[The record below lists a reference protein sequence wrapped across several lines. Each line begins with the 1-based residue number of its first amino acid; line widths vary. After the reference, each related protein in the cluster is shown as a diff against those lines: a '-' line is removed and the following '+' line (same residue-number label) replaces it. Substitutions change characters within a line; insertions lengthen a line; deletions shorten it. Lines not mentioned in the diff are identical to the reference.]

1 MKRTF
6 LTSVNALLTIVLAA
20 LGFGSCNMMKYG
32 VPPDTELEVWGT
44 VDAEKGGALEA
55 MQVTVK
61 SYGQPVMPRT
71 YTNEEGIYRDY
82 NGSWMGA
89 REIDII
95 VVDPSGEYA
104 SDSAHISNIVYQKEK
119 GADKETAVVR
129 QDFHLKK
136 K

>member
-1 MKRTF
+1 MKHTF

-20 LGFGSCNMMKYG
+20 LGFSSCNMMKYG
-32 VPPDTELEVWGT
+32 VPPDTELEVWGI
-44 VDAEKGGALEA
+44 VDAEKEGALEA

-61 SYGQPVMPRT
+61 SHGQPIMPRT
-71 YTNEEGIYRDY
+71 YTNEEGIYCDY
-82 NGSWMGA
+82 SWMGA

>member
-1 MKRTF
+1 MKHTF

-20 LGFGSCNMMKYG
+20 LGFSSCNMMKYG
-32 VPPDTELEVWGT
+32 APPDTELEVWGI
-44 VDAEKGGALEA
+44 VDAEKEGALEA

-61 SYGQPVMPRT
+61 SHGQPIMPRT
-71 YTNEEGIYRDY
+71 YTNEEGIYCDY
-82 NGSWMGA
+82 SWMGA

>member
-1 MKRTF
+1 MKHTF
-6 LTSVNALLTIVLAA
+6 LTLVNALLTIVLAA
-20 LGFGSCNMMKYG
+20 FGFSSCNMVKYG
-32 VPPDTELEVWGT
+32 VPDTELEVWGI
-44 VDAEKGGALEA
+44 VDAEKVGALEA

-61 SYGQPVMPRT
+61 SHGQPVMPRT

-82 NGSWMGA
+82 SWMGA

-104 SDSAHISNIVYQKEK
+104 SDSAHISNIVYRKEN
-119 GADKETAVVR
+119 GTDKETAIVR

>member
-1 MKRTF
+1 MKHTF

-20 LGFGSCNMMKYG
+20 LGFSSCNMVKYG
-32 VPPDTELEVWGT
+32 VPPDTELEVWGS
-44 VDAEKGGALEA
+44 VDAEKVGALEA

-61 SYGQPVMPRT
+61 SHGQPIMPRT

-82 NGSWMGA
+82 SRMGA

>member
-20 LGFGSCNMMKYG
+20 FGFGSCNMVKYG
-32 VPPDTELEVWGT
+32 VPDTELEVWGI
-44 VDAEKGGALEA
+44 VDAEKEGALEA

-61 SYGQPVMPRT
+61 SHGQPIMPRT

-82 NGSWMGA
+82 SWMGT

-119 GADKETAVVR
+119 GTDKETAIVR

>member
-20 LGFGSCNMMKYG
+20 FGFGSCNMVKYG
-32 VPPDTELEVWGT
+32 VPDTELEVWG
-44 VDAEKGGALEA
+44 VVEAEKEGALEA

-61 SYGQPVMPRT
+61 SYGQPIMPRT
-71 YTNEEGIYRDY
+71 YTNEDGIYRDY
-82 NGSWMGA
+82 NSYTHA

-119 GADKETAVVR
+119 GTDKETAVVR

>member
-1 MKRTF
+1 MKHTF

-20 LGFGSCNMMKYG
+20 FGFSSCNMVKYG
-32 VPPDTELEVWGT
+32 VPDTELEVWGI
-44 VDAEKGGALEA
+44 VDAEKEGALEA

-61 SYGQPVMPRT
+61 SHGQPVMPRT

-82 NGSWMGA
+82 RSWMGV

-119 GADKETAVVR
+119 GTDKEIAVVR

>member
-20 LGFGSCNMMKYG
+20 FGFGSCNMVKYG
-32 VPPDTELEVWGT
+32 VPDTELEG
-44 VDAEKGGALEA
+44 
-55 MQVTVK
+55 
-61 SYGQPVMPRT
+61 T
-71 YTNEEGIYRDY
+71 YTNEEGIYSDY
-82 NGSWMGA
+82 NYTHA

-119 GADKETAVVR
+119 GTDKETAVVR

>member
-1 MKRTF
+1 MKHTF

-20 LGFGSCNMMKYG
+20 LGFSSCNMVKYG
-32 VPPDTELEVWGT
+32 VPPDTELEVWGS
-44 VDAEKGGALEA
+44 VDAEKVGALEA

-61 SYGQPVMPRT
+61 SHGQPIMPRT

-82 NGSWMGA
+82 SRMGA

-119 GADKETAVVR
+119 GTDKETAVVR
-129 QDFHLKK
+129 QDLHLKK

>member
-1 MKRTF
+1 MKHTF

-20 LGFGSCNMMKYG
+20 LGFSSCNMVKYG
-32 VPPDTELEVWGT
+32 VPPDTELEVWGS
-44 VDAEKGGALEA
+44 VDAEKVGALEA

-61 SYGQPVMPRT
+61 SHGQPIMPRT

-82 NGSWMGA
+82 SRMGA

-129 QDFHLKK
+129 QDLHLKK

>member
-20 LGFGSCNMMKYG
+20 FGFSSCNMVKYG
-32 VPPDTELEVWGT
+32 VPPDTELEVWGI
-44 VDAEKGGALEA
+44 VDAEKEGALEA

-61 SYGQPVMPRT
+61 SHGQPIMPRT
-71 YTNEEGIYRDY
+71 YTNEEGIYHDY
-82 NGSWMGA
+82 SWMGA

-119 GADKETAVVR
+119 GTDKETAVVR

>member
-20 LGFGSCNMMKYG
+20 FGFGSCNMVKYG
-32 VPPDTELEVWGT
+32 VPDTELEVWGI
-44 VDAEKGGALEA
+44 VDAEKEGALEA

-61 SYGQPVMPRT
+61 SHGQPIMPRT

-82 NGSWMGA
+82 SWMGA

-119 GADKETAVVR
+119 GADKETAIVR

>member
-6 LTSVNALLTIVLAA
+6 LTSVNVLLTMVLAA
-20 LGFGSCNMMKYG
+20 FGFGSCNMVKYG
-32 VPPDTELEVWGT
+32 VPDTELEVWGI
-44 VDAEKGGALEA
+44 VDAEKEGALEA

-61 SYGQPVMPRT
+61 SHGQPIMPRT
-71 YTNEEGIYRDY
+71 YTNEEGIYSDY
-82 NGSWMGA
+82 NYTHA

>member
-1 MKRTF
+1 MKRAF
-6 LTSVNALLTIVLAA
+6 LTSVNTLLTIVLAA
-20 LGFGSCNMMKYG
+20 FGFSSCNMVKYG
-32 VPPDTELEVWGT
+32 VPDTELEVWGI
-44 VDAEKGGALEA
+44 VDAEKVGALEA

-61 SYGQPVMPRT
+61 SHGLPIMPRT

-82 NGSWMGA
+82 SRMGA

>member
-1 MKRTF
+1 MKHTF

-20 LGFGSCNMMKYG
+20 LGFSSCNMVKYG
-32 VPPDTELEVWGT
+32 VPPDTELEVWGS
-44 VDAEKGGALEA
+44 VDAEKVGALEA

-61 SYGQPVMPRT
+61 SHGQPIMPRT
-71 YTNEEGIYRDY
+71 YTNEEGIYRAY
-82 NGSWMGA
+82 SRMGA

-129 QDFHLKK
+129 QDLHLKK

>member
-1 MKRTF
+1 MKHTF

-20 LGFGSCNMMKYG
+20 LGFSSCNMVKYG
-32 VPPDTELEVWGT
+32 VPPDTELEVWGS
-44 VDAEKGGALEA
+44 VDAEKVGALEA

-61 SYGQPVMPRT
+61 SHGKPIMPRN

-82 NGSWMGA
+82 SRMGA

>member
-20 LGFGSCNMMKYG
+20 FGFGSCNMVKYG
-32 VPPDTELEVWGT
+32 VPDTELEVWGI
-44 VDAEKGGALEA
+44 VDAEKEGALEA

-61 SYGQPVMPRT
+61 SHGQPIMPRT

-82 NGSWMGA
+82 SWMGA

>member
-6 LTSVNALLTIVLAA
+6 LTSVNVLLTMVLAA
-20 LGFGSCNMMKYG
+20 FGFGSCNMVKYG
-32 VPPDTELEVWGT
+32 VPDTELEVWG
-44 VDAEKGGALEA
+44 VVEAEKVGALEA

-61 SYGQPVMPRT
+61 SHGQPIMPRT
-71 YTNEEGIYRDY
+71 YTNEEGIYSDY
-82 NGSWMGA
+82 NYTHA

-119 GADKETAVVR
+119 GTDKETAVVR